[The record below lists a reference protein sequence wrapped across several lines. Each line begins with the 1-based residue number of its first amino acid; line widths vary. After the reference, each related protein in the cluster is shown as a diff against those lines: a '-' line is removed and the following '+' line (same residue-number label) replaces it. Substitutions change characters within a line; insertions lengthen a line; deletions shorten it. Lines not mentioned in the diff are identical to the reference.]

1 MTAVLPVSP
10 LMGSFGHAEG
20 HMRQKLTDIGAWT
33 GLQSLWVVV
42 VAIVFAMAVDLGTA
56 SAQTSAPQIVRPA
69 SNNTSIVTSGS
80 GQYYFEFRS
89 RQAWDYGHTFVVFGR
104 VGEPPSKKNVAG
116 LSPKGD
122 DPQMWL
128 MGHYVPVPSDT
139 GWTDG
144 DLEDKYVTSR
154 YRVLVSK
161 EQYDRTVAYIRQLQ
175 AKSTT
180 WSVELYNCNAFVADI
195 AKFMGLKAPASTWIY
210 PKVFVSNMR
219 KINTGHPEA
228 AEELVSE
235 NVKEMSNPTRDGRAM
250 INAGL
255 IRPDSAPAGSAS
267 PPHVTIGAVRVT
279 NRGANSA
286 VASEPHTP

>member
-1 MTAVLPVSP
+1 
-10 LMGSFGHAEG
+10 
-20 HMRQKLTDIGAWT
+20 MRQKLTDIGGRP
-33 GLQSLWVVV
+33 GLQGLWIIVI
-42 VAIVFAMAVDLGTA
+42 AIAFAMGLDLGLNFSTA
-56 SAQTSAPQIVRPA
+56 SAQSNPQPQIAGAASARPA
-69 SNNTSIVTSGS
+69 VATSGS

-104 VGEPPSKKNVAG
+104 VGEAPSKNNVAG

-122 DPQMWL
+122 DPSMWV

-144 DLEDKYVTSR
+144 DLEDKYITAR

-180 WSVELYNCNAFVADI
+180 WSVEMYNCNAFVADI
-195 AKFMGLKAPASTWIY
+195 AKFMGLKAPSSTWIY

-250 INAGL
+250 ISAGM
-255 IRPDSAPAGSAS
+255 IQPNSAPTGGSAS
-267 PPHVTIGAVRVT
+267 PPHVTIGAVRVST
-279 NRGANSA
+279 RPPN
-286 VASEPHTP
+286 

>member
-1 MTAVLPVSP
+1 MERKRIGRSLTRLLIPLAIIAVP
-10 LMGSFGHAEG
+10 
-20 HMRQKLTDIGAWT
+20 
-33 GLQSLWVVV
+33 GLSLSV
-42 VAIVFAMAVDLGTA
+42 A
-56 SAQTSAPQIVRPA
+56 SAQTSAQ
-69 SNNTSIVTSGS
+69 SQNTGRAVATSGS

-104 VGEPPSKKNVAG
+104 VGEPPSKNNVAG

-144 DLEDKYVTSR
+144 DLEDKYITSR

-161 EQYDRTVAYIRQLQ
+161 EKYDRTVAYIRQLQ

-195 AKFMGLKAPASTWIY
+195 AKFMGLEAPSSTWIY
-210 PKVFVSNMR
+210 PKVFVTNMR

-228 AEELVSE
+228 GNELVSE

-250 INAGL
+250 ISNGM
-255 IRPDSAPAGSAS
+255 IHPDGAPITGAAA
-267 PPHVTIGAVRVT
+267 PVPKVTIGAVRVS
-279 NRGANSA
+279 NRPPSSAGGAQ
-286 VASEPHTP
+286 HTP

>member
-1 MTAVLPVSP
+1 
-10 LMGSFGHAEG
+10 MGLFDHAEG
-20 HMRQKLTDIGAWT
+20 HMRQKLTDIGARA
-33 GLQSLWVVV
+33 GLQSLWIMVMVVGF
-42 VAIVFAMAVDLGTA
+42 AIGLSFSTA
-56 SAQTSAPQIVRPA
+56 SAQTSPQPQIARPA
-69 SNNTSIVTSGS
+69 SARPAIVTTSGS

-104 VGEPPSKKNVAG
+104 VGEAPSRNNVAG

-122 DPQMWL
+122 DPSMWV

-144 DLEDKYVTSR
+144 DLEDKYITSR

-180 WSVELYNCNAFVADI
+180 WSAELYNCNAFVADI
-195 AKFMGLKAPASTWIY
+195 ARFIGLKVPASSLIY
-210 PKVFVSNMR
+210 PKVFVTNMR

-228 AEELVSE
+228 ADELISE

-250 INAGL
+250 IASGA
-255 IRPDSAPAGSAS
+255 IHPDSAPAGSMS
-267 PPHVTIGAVRVT
+267 PPHVTVGAVRVST
-279 NRGANSA
+279 RPAN
-286 VASEPHTP
+286 

>member
-1 MTAVLPVSP
+1 MCRSPSIVGRTNEMNRNLIGRSSSTRLLSQLALIVL
-10 LMGSFGHAEG
+10 
-20 HMRQKLTDIGAWT
+20 T
-33 GLQSLWVVV
+33 GLGLSV
-42 VAIVFAMAVDLGTA
+42 A
-56 SAQTSAPQIVRPA
+56 SAQTSSQSPTLRPA
-69 SNNTSIVTSGS
+69 NSATATSGS
-80 GQYYFEFRS
+80 GEYYFEFRS
-89 RQAWDYGHTFVVFGR
+89 RQSWDYGHTFVVFGR
-104 VGEPPSKKNVAG
+104 VGEPPSKRNVAG

-122 DPQMWL
+122 DPKMWV

-144 DLEDKYVTSR
+144 DLEDRYITSR

-161 EQYDRTVAYIRQLQ
+161 EKYDRTVAFIRQLQ

-195 AKFMGLKAPASTWIY
+195 AHFMGLQAPSSTWIY
-210 PKVFVSNMR
+210 PKVFVTNMR

-228 AEELVSE
+228 ANELVSD

-255 IRPDSAPAGSAS
+255 IHPNSAPTAGSAS
-267 PPHVTIGAVRVT
+267 PPHVTIGAVRVS
-279 NRGANSA
+279 NRPASSA
-286 VASEPHTP
+286 GRLPGE

>member
-1 MTAVLPVSP
+1 MRSEFGSQTAAWGY
-10 LMGSFGHAEG
+10 MGDI
-20 HMRQKLTDIGAWT
+20 MQQKLISKSSTWLLIPFAMIALT
-33 GLQSLWVVV
+33 GLGLS
-42 VAIVFAMAVDLGTA
+42 AA
-56 SAQTSAPQIVRPA
+56 SAQISSQSQNTRSAA
-69 SNNTSIVTSGS
+69 ATSGS

-104 VGEPPSKKNVAG
+104 VGEAPSKKNVAG

-144 DLEDKYVTSR
+144 DLEDRYITSR

-195 AKFMGLKAPASTWIY
+195 ARFMGLRVPSSSWIY

-228 AEELVSE
+228 ANELVSE

-255 IRPDSAPAGSAS
+255 IRPGSAPAGSAS
-267 PPHVTIGAVRVT
+267 PPHVTIGAVRVS
-279 NRGANSA
+279 NRPASSA
-286 VASEPHTP
+286 PNVGGSPGE

>member
-1 MTAVLPVSP
+1 
-10 LMGSFGHAEG
+10 
-20 HMRQKLTDIGAWT
+20 MRQKLTDIGAWT
-33 GLQSLWVVV
+33 GLQRLWIAFA
-42 VAIVFAMAVDLGTA
+42 AIVFAMALGVGTA
-56 SAQTSAPQIVRPA
+56 SAQTSPTQQTVRA
-69 SNNTSIVTSGS
+69 AGNKAAVVTSGS

-104 VGEPPSKKNVAG
+104 VGEAPTKNNVAG

-144 DLEDKYVTSR
+144 DLEDRYITSR

-161 EQYDRTVAYIRQLQ
+161 EQYDRTVAFIRQLQ
-175 AKSTT
+175 ARSTT

-195 AKFMGLKAPASTWIY
+195 AKFMGLRVPGSSWIY

-235 NVKEMSNPTRDGRAM
+235 NVKEMNNPTRDGRAM
-250 INAGL
+250 IAAGMVH
-255 IRPDSAPAGSAS
+255 PESAPTAGSAS
-267 PPHVTIGAVRVT
+267 PPHVTIGAVRVS
-279 NRGANSA
+279 NRPASSAGGAQHS
-286 VASEPHTP
+286 P

>member
-1 MTAVLPVSP
+1 MERKLIARSSTRRLIP
-10 LMGSFGHAEG
+10 LAMIA
-20 HMRQKLTDIGAWT
+20 LT
-33 GLQSLWVVV
+33 GLGLS
-42 VAIVFAMAVDLGTA
+42 VAG
-56 SAQTSAPQIVRPA
+56 AQTSLQRPA
-69 SNNTSIVTSGS
+69 NTGSAVTTSGS

-122 DPQMWL
+122 DPRMWV

-144 DLEDKYVTSR
+144 DLEDKYITSR

-195 AKFMGLKAPASTWIY
+195 ARYMGLRVPSSSWIY

-228 AEELVSE
+228 ADQLMSD
-235 NVKEMSNPTRDGRAM
+235 NVREMSNPTRDGRAM
-250 INAGL
+250 IAAGL
-255 IRPDSAPAGSAS
+255 IHPDARSTSAPVS
-267 PPHVTIGAVRVT
+267 PAPNVTIGAVHVS
-279 NRGANSA
+279 NRPATSA
-286 VASEPHTP
+286 GGSPAQ

>member
-1 MTAVLPVSP
+1 
-10 LMGSFGHAEG
+10 
-20 HMRQKLTDIGAWT
+20 MRQKLTRVSGWA
-33 GLQSLWVVV
+33 GLASLWIAV
-42 VAIVFAMAVDLGTA
+42 VAMGFLGLGLLTA
-56 SAQTSAPQIVRPA
+56 SAQTSSPQIVRSAGNKAPV
-69 SNNTSIVTSGS
+69 VTSGA

-104 VGEPPSKKNVAG
+104 VGEAPSKNNVAG

-122 DPQMWL
+122 DPSMWV

-144 DLEDKYVTSR
+144 DLEDRYITAR

-180 WSVELYNCNAFVADI
+180 WSVEMYNCNAFVADI
-195 AKFMGLKAPASTWIY
+195 AKFMGLKAPSSTWIY

-228 AEELVSE
+228 ADELVSE
-235 NVKEMSNPTRDGRAM
+235 NVKEMSNPSRDGRAM
-250 INAGL
+250 ISAGL
-255 IRPDSAPAGSAS
+255 IRPNSAPKGGSAS

-279 NRGANSA
+279 NRAANSA
-286 VASEPHTP
+286 AASEPHTP

>member
-1 MTAVLPVSP
+1 
-10 LMGSFGHAEG
+10 
-20 HMRQKLTDIGAWT
+20 MRRKLTEIGAWA
-33 GLQSLWVVV
+33 GLASLWIVVMT
-42 VAIVFAMAVDLGTA
+42 VALDLGFGPGTA
-56 SAQTSAPQIVRPA
+56 SAQTTPQIARAA
-69 SNNTSIVTSGS
+69 SSKAAMVTSGS

-104 VGEPPSKKNVAG
+104 VGDAPSRNNVAG

-122 DPQMWL
+122 DPSMWV

-144 DLEDKYVTSR
+144 DLEDKYITSR

-180 WSVELYNCNAFVADI
+180 WSAELYNCNAFVADI
-195 AKFMGLKAPASTWIY
+195 AKFMGLKVPASSLIY

-228 AEELVSE
+228 ADELISD
-235 NVKEMSNPTRDGRAM
+235 NVKEMSNPNRDGRAM
-250 INAGL
+250 IASGAL
-255 IRPDSAPAGSAS
+255 HVDGAQTSGRPTAPPSAS
-267 PPHVTIGAVRVT
+267 VTIGAVHAS
-279 NRGANSA
+279 NRAANSA
-286 VASEPHTP
+286 SDPHP

>member
-1 MTAVLPVSP
+1 
-10 LMGSFGHAEG
+10 
-20 HMRQKLTDIGAWT
+20 MRRKLTRRSSSTRLLIPLAMIALT
-33 GLQSLWVVV
+33 GLGLS
-42 VAIVFAMAVDLGTA
+42 VAN
-56 SAQTSAPQIVRPA
+56 AQTSSQSPTIRPA
-69 SNNTSIVTSGS
+69 NTNAAAATSGS

-104 VGEPPSKKNVAG
+104 VGERPGKNNVAG

-144 DLEDKYVTSR
+144 DLEDQYITAR

-180 WSVELYNCNAFVADI
+180 WSVELYNCNAFVGDI
-195 AKFMGLKAPASTWIY
+195 ANFMGLKAPSSTWIY

-228 AEELVSE
+228 ANELVSE
-235 NVKEMSNPTRDGRAM
+235 NVKEMNNPTRDGRAM
-250 INAGL
+250 IAAGL
-255 IRPDSAPAGSAS
+255 IHPDARSTTAPVS
-267 PPHVTIGAVRVT
+267 PAPNVTIGAVRVS
-279 NRGANSA
+279 NRPASSA
-286 VASEPHTP
+286 GRLPGE

>member
-1 MTAVLPVSP
+1 MNRNLINRCSP
-10 LMGSFGHAEG
+10 TRLLNPLA
-20 HMRQKLTDIGAWT
+20 LITVIGL
-33 GLQSLWVVV
+33 GLS
-42 VAIVFAMAVDLGTA
+42 VAT
-56 SAQTSAPQIVRPA
+56 AQTSSQSQIVRPA
-69 SNNTSIVTSGS
+69 PTSSATATSGS

-89 RQAWDYGHTFVVFGR
+89 RQAGDYGHTFVVFGR
-104 VGEPPSKKNVAG
+104 VGEPPSKNNVAG

-144 DLEDKYVTSR
+144 DLEDKYITSR

-161 EQYDRTVAYIRQLQ
+161 EQYDRTVAYIRRLQ

-195 AKFMGLKAPASTWIY
+195 ANFMGLKAPSSTWIY
-210 PKVFVSNMR
+210 PKVFVTNMR

-228 AEELVSE
+228 ANELVSE

-250 INAGL
+250 IASGML
-255 IRPDSAPAGSAS
+255 HPDGAPKTGSAS
-267 PPHVTIGAVRVT
+267 PPHVTIGAVRVS
-279 NRGANSA
+279 NRPASSA
-286 VASEPHTP
+286 GGVQQSP

>member
-1 MTAVLPVSP
+1 MYKPGQNAMNRNVINKCPSIRLLSP
-10 LMGSFGHAEG
+10 LALIVVTG
-20 HMRQKLTDIGAWT
+20 IG
-33 GLQSLWVVV
+33 LSL
-42 VAIVFAMAVDLGTA
+42 AN
-56 SAQTSAPQIVRPA
+56 AQTSSQSRIVRPA
-69 SNNTSIVTSGS
+69 TTSSTTTTSGS

-104 VGEPPSKKNVAG
+104 VGEPPSKNNVAG

-144 DLEDKYVTSR
+144 DLEDRYITSR

-180 WSVELYNCNAFVADI
+180 WSVELYNCNAFVADV

-210 PKVFVSNMR
+210 PKVFVTNMR

-228 AEELVSE
+228 ANELVSE

-255 IRPDSAPAGSAS
+255 IRPGSAPAGSAS
-267 PPHVTIGAVRVT
+267 PPHVTIGAVRVS
-279 NRGANSA
+279 NRPASSA
-286 VASEPHTP
+286 GGSPGE

>member
-1 MTAVLPVSP
+1 
-10 LMGSFGHAEG
+10 
-20 HMRQKLTDIGAWT
+20 MRQKLTDIGVWT
-33 GLQSLWVVV
+33 GLQSLWVVIL
-42 VAIVFAMAVDLGTA
+42 AIGFAMVLDLGTA
-56 SAQTSAPQIVRPA
+56 SAQTSPTQQTARPV
-69 SNNTSIVTSGS
+69 SNKPAVVTSGS

-104 VGEPPSKKNVAG
+104 VGEPPSRNNVAG

-144 DLEDKYVTSR
+144 DLEDRYITSR
-154 YRVLVSK
+154 YRVLMNK
-161 EQYDRTVAYIRQLQ
+161 AQYDRVVAYIRQLQ
-175 AKSTT
+175 ATHTT

-195 AKFMGLKAPASTWIY
+195 GRFMGLRVPSSSWIY
-210 PKVFVSNMR
+210 PRIFVNNLR

-228 AEELVSE
+228 ANELVSD

-255 IRPDSAPAGSAS
+255 IRPNSAPAGSAS
-267 PPHVTIGAVRVT
+267 PPHVTIGAVRVS
-279 NRGANSA
+279 NGPASSASHSQNSPG
-286 VASEPHTP
+286 E

>member
-1 MTAVLPVSP
+1 MAL
-10 LMGSFGHAEG
+10 FWHAEG
-20 HMRQKLTDIGAWT
+20 HMRRKLTGIGGWAGLASLGIVIVAT
-33 GLQSLWVVV
+33 GLGLS
-42 VAIVFAMAVDLGTA
+42 TA
-56 SAQTSAPQIVRPA
+56 SAQTNSTPRIARPA
-69 SNNTSIVTSGS
+69 GNKTPVMTSGS

-104 VGEPPSKKNVAG
+104 VGEAPSKNNVAG

-122 DPQMWL
+122 DPSMWV

-144 DLEDKYVTSR
+144 DLEDRYITAR

-180 WSVELYNCNAFVADI
+180 WSVEMYNCNAFVADI
-195 AKFMGLKAPASTWIY
+195 AKFMGLRAPSSTWIY
-210 PKVFVSNMR
+210 PKVFVTNMR

-228 AEELVSE
+228 ADELVSE
-235 NVKEMSNPTRDGRAM
+235 NVKEMNNPTRDGRAM
-250 INAGL
+250 ISAGM
-255 IRPDSAPAGSAS
+255 IKPDSAPAGSAS

-279 NRGANSA
+279 NRAGN
-286 VASEPHTP
+286 